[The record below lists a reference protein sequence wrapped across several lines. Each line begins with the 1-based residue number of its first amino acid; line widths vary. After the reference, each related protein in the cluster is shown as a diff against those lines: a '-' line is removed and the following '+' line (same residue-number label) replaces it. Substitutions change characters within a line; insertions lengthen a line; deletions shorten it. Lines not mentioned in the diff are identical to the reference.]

1 MFGALDY
8 GEFGVILNLYQEE
21 AVTAKAVAMNEL
33 LSNMPFVMAEQVYPI
48 ATAWGIKE
56 IMANGQPDQLILA
69 ASEKA
74 RSSQPA

>member
-1 MFGALDY
+1 VVGTLDY
-8 GEFGVILNLYQEE
+8 GEFRGILNLYQEE

-33 LSNMPFVMAEQVYPI
+33 LSNMPFAMAEQEYPI
-48 ATAWGIKE
+48 AAVWGIKE
-56 IMANGQPDQLILA
+56 IIANGQPDQLVLA